1 MPIQRHANFSQAH
14 FSNDIST
21 IFDKKS
27 GTLALIGVLSLH
39 GIVAMSLANMATP
52 NIKPPNVTPP
62 LEISFI
68 APPPAADKP
77 KEMAVTAE
85 PKPIKQLTKPVE
97 KLAEK
102 PKEKLAEKPKEKPI
116 AKPISKPI
124 EKTVEKPIT
133 QPIAKKP
140 VEQPIKP
147 LAEPS
152 KPAEN
157 PIVKPPQVDQNIVMA
172 RQLALANERAEQA
185 QKQQFERQ
193 QALARQQDLKRQ
205 QELERQ
211 QELQRQQILARQ
223 KALENQL
230 IEQQQRE
237 RKQAEMDRQKALAD
251 AKARQADEARA
262 KAEKAKQQQADKDKE
277 AEQAQNNSP
286 VSFSAGQA
294 SWRRQP
300 SFSCHSED
308 LENGA
313 LTAIIRYTVDKQG
326 NPTSVTLAK
335 STGNV
340 RVDRQLSMQA
350 KSGKFNPFTKNGVP
364 VVGIVNLPV
373 RCQ

>member
-1 MPIQRHANFSQAH
+1 MSIQRQANFSQAH
-14 FSNDIST
+14 FSNDISS
-21 IFDKKS
+21 IVDKKS

-39 GIVAMSLANMATP
+39 GIVAISLANMAMP

-68 APPPAADKP
+68 TPPSAADKP

-85 PKPIKQLTKPVE
+85 PKPIKQLPKPIE

-102 PKEKLAEKPKEKPI
+102 TKEKPI
-116 AKPISKPI
+116 EKPISKPI
-124 EKTVEKPIT
+124 EKTVEKPIP
-133 QPIAKKP
+133 QPMAKKP

-147 LAEPS
+147 LPEPS
-152 KPAEN
+152 KPVEKT
-157 PIVKPPQVDQNIVMA
+157 IVKPPQVDQNIVMA
-172 RQLALANERAEQA
+172 RQLALANERAEHA

-193 QALARQQDLKRQ
+193 QALAKQQD
-205 QELERQ
+205 LERQ
-211 QELQRQQILARQ
+211 QEWERQQVLARQ

-230 IEQQQRE
+230 IERQERE
-237 RKQAEMDRQKALAD
+237 RKQAEVDRQKALAD

-262 KAEKAKQQQADKDKE
+262 KAEKARQEQADKDKE
-277 AEQAQNNSP
+277 AQQAQNNSP

-335 STGNV
+335 STGNA

>member
-39 GIVAMSLANMATP
+39 GIVAISLANMATP
-52 NIKPPNVTPP
+52 DIKPPNVTPP

-85 PKPIKQLTKPVE
+85 PKPIKQLPKPVE
-97 KLAEK
+97 KPTEK
-102 PKEKLAEKPKEKPI
+102 PIEKIAEKPKEKPI
-116 AKPISKPI
+116 EKPISKPI
-124 EKTVEKPIT
+124 EKTVEKPM
-133 QPIAKKP
+133 AKKP

-147 LAEPS
+147 LPELS
-152 KPAEN
+152 KPAEKT
-157 PIVKPPQVDQNIVMA
+157 IVKPPQVDQNIVMA
-172 RQLALANERAEQA
+172 RQLALANEQAEQA
-185 QKQQFERQ
+185 QKQQFE
-193 QALARQQDLKRQ
+193 
-205 QELERQ
+205 
-211 QELQRQQILARQ
+211 RQQILARQ

-237 RKQAEMDRQKALAD
+237 RKQAEVDRQKALAD

-262 KAEKAKQQQADKDKE
+262 KAEKAKQQADKDKE

-313 LTAIIRYTVDKQG
+313 LTAVIRYTVDKQG

>member
-1 MPIQRHANFSQAH
+1 MPIQRHANFSQSH
-14 FSNDIST
+14 FSNDISA

-39 GIVAMSLANMATP
+39 GIVAISLANMATP
-52 NIKPPNVTPP
+52 DIKPPNVTPP

-77 KEMAVTAE
+77 KEMSVTAE
-85 PKPIKQLTKPVE
+85 PKPIKQLPKPVE
-97 KLAEK
+97 KLE
-102 PKEKLAEKPKEKPI
+102 ENPI
-116 AKPISKPI
+116 EKPISKPI
-124 EKTVEKPIT
+124 EKTVEKPM
-133 QPIAKKP
+133 AKKP

-147 LAEPS
+147 LPELS
-152 KPAEN
+152 KPANN

-185 QKQQFERQ
+185 QKQQ
-193 QALARQQDLKRQ
+193 
-205 QELERQ
+205 LE
-211 QELQRQQILARQ
+211 RQQILARQ
-223 KALENQL
+223 QALQNQL
-230 IEQQQRE
+230 IERQERE
-237 RKQAEMDRQKALAD
+237 RKQAEVDRQKALAD

-262 KAEKAKQQQADKDKE
+262 KAEKARQEQADKDKE
-277 AEQAQNNSP
+277 AQQAQNNSP
-286 VSFSAGQA
+286 VSFSSGQA

>member
-1 MPIQRHANFSQAH
+1 MSIQRHANFSQAH

-39 GIVAMSLANMATP
+39 GIVAISLANMATP
-52 NIKPPNVTPP
+52 DIKPPNVTPP

-85 PKPIKQLTKPVE
+85 PKPIKQLPKPV
-97 KLAEK
+97 
-102 PKEKLAEKPKEKPI
+102 EKPKEKPI
-116 AKPISKPI
+116 EKPISKPI
-124 EKTVEKPIT
+124 EKTVEKPIS
-133 QPIAKKP
+133 KKP

-147 LAEPS
+147 LPELS
-152 KPAEN
+152 KPAEKT
-157 PIVKPPQVDQNIVMA
+157 IVKPPQVDQNIVMA

-185 QKQQFERQ
+185 QKQQLERQ
-193 QALARQQDLKRQ
+193 QALARQQDLERQ

-211 QELQRQQILARQ
+211 QVLARQ

-230 IEQQQRE
+230 IEQQERE

-277 AEQAQNNSP
+277 AQQAQNNSP

>member
-39 GIVAMSLANMATP
+39 GIVAISLANMATP
-52 NIKPPNVTPP
+52 DIKPPNVTPP

-85 PKPIKQLTKPVE
+85 PKPIKQLPKPVE
-97 KLAEK
+97 KPTEKPIEKIAEK
-102 PKEKLAEKPKEKPI
+102 PEEKPI

-124 EKTVEKPIT
+124 EKTVEKPI
-133 QPIAKKP
+133 AKKP
-140 VEQPIKP
+140 LEQPIKP
-147 LAEPS
+147 LPEPS
-152 KPAEN
+152 KPAEK

-193 QALARQQDLKRQ
+193 QALARQQDLKQQ

-211 QELQRQQILARQ
+211 QALARQ
-223 KALENQL
+223 KALDNQL
-230 IEQQQRE
+230 IEQQERE

-262 KAEKAKQQQADKDKE
+262 KAEKAKQQADKDKE

-300 SFSCHSED
+300 SFSCRSED

>member
-14 FSNDIST
+14 FSNNIGT

-39 GIVAMSLANMATP
+39 GIVAISLANMATP
-52 NIKPPNVTPP
+52 DIKPPNVTPP

-85 PKPIKQLTKPVE
+85 PKPIKQLPKPVE
-97 KLAEK
+97 KPTEK
-102 PKEKLAEKPKEKPI
+102 PIEKVEEKPKEKPI
-116 AKPISKPI
+116 EKSISKPI
-124 EKTVEKPIT
+124 EKTVEKPI
-133 QPIAKKP
+133 AKKP
-140 VEQPIKP
+140 VQQPIKP
-147 LAEPS
+147 LLEPS
-152 KPAEN
+152 KPTEKI
-157 PIVKPPQVDQNIVMA
+157 IVKPPQVDQNIVMA

-193 QALARQQDLKRQ
+193 QALARQQDLKQ

-211 QELQRQQILARQ
+211 QALARQ

-230 IEQQQRE
+230 IERQERE
-237 RKQAEMDRQKALAD
+237 RKQAEVDRQKALAD

-277 AEQAQNNSP
+277 AEQAQNNAP

-335 STGNV
+335 PTGNV

>member
-1 MPIQRHANFSQAH
+1 MPIQRHANYSQAH
-14 FSNDIST
+14 FSNNIGS

-39 GIVAMSLANMATP
+39 GIVAISLANMATP
-52 NIKPPNVTPP
+52 DIKPPKVTPP

-68 APPPAADKP
+68 APPPAPTKP
-77 KEMAVTAE
+77 KEMTVTAE
-85 PKPIKQLTKPVE
+85 QQPIKQLPKPVE
-97 KLAEK
+97 KPTEK
-102 PKEKLAEKPKEKPI
+102 PIEKVEEKPKEKPI
-116 AKPISKPI
+116 EKSISKPI
-124 EKTVEKPIT
+124 EKTVEKPM
-133 QPIAKKP
+133 AKKP

-147 LAEPS
+147 LPEPS
-152 KPAEN
+152 KPTEKT
-157 PIVKPPQVDQNIVMA
+157 IVKPPQVDQNIVMA

-185 QKQQFERQ
+185 QKQQQ
-193 QALARQQDLKRQ
+193 Q

-211 QELQRQQILARQ
+211 QELQRQQVLARQ
-223 KALENQL
+223 KALDNQL
-230 IEQQQRE
+230 IEQERE

>member
-1 MPIQRHANFSQAH
+1 MSIQRHANFSPAH

-39 GIVAMSLANMATP
+39 GIVAISLANMATP
-52 NIKPPNVTPP
+52 DIKPPNVTQP

-68 APPPAADKP
+68 APPPSTDKP
-77 KEMAVTAE
+77 EEMTVTAE
-85 PKPIKQLTKPVE
+85 PKPIKQLPKPVE
-97 KLAEK
+97 KPIEKTIEK
-102 PKEKLAEKPKEKPI
+102 PKQRRIEKPI
-116 AKPISKPI
+116 EKPISKPI
-124 EKTVEKPIT
+124 EKTVEKPI
-133 QPIAKKP
+133 AKKP

-147 LAEPS
+147 LPEPS
-152 KPAEN
+152 KPAKK
-157 PIVKPPQVDQNIVMA
+157 PIVKPPQVDQDIVMA

-193 QALARQQDLKRQ
+193 QALARQQDLQRQ

-211 QELQRQQILARQ
+211 QALARQ
-223 KALENQL
+223 KALDNQL
-230 IEQQQRE
+230 IEQQERE
-237 RKQAEMDRQKALAD
+237 RKQAEVDRQKALAD

-277 AEQAQNNSP
+277 AQQAQNNSP

>member
-14 FSNDIST
+14 FSNDISS

-52 NIKPPNVTPP
+52 DIKPPKVTPP

-77 KEMAVTAE
+77 AEMTVTAE
-85 PKPIKQLTKPVE
+85 PKPIKQLPKPV
-97 KLAEK
+97 EK

-116 AKPISKPI
+116 EKPISKPI
-124 EKTVEKPIT
+124 EKTVEKPM
-133 QPIAKKP
+133 AKKP

-147 LAEPS
+147 LPEPL

-193 QALARQQDLKRQ
+193 QALARQQDLERQ

-211 QELQRQQILARQ
+211 QVLARQ

-277 AEQAQNNSP
+277 AQQAQNNSP

>member
-14 FSNDIST
+14 FSNNIST

-39 GIVAMSLANMATP
+39 GIVAISLENMATP
-52 NIKPPNVTPP
+52 DIKPPNVTPP

-77 KEMAVTAE
+77 AEMTVTAE
-85 PKPIKQLTKPVE
+85 PKPIKQLPKPV
-97 KLAEK
+97 EK

-116 AKPISKPI
+116 EKPISKPI
-124 EKTVEKPIT
+124 EKTVEKPM
-133 QPIAKKP
+133 AKKP

-147 LAEPS
+147 LPELS
-152 KPAEN
+152 KPANN

-185 QKQQFERQ
+185 QKQQ
-193 QALARQQDLKRQ
+193 
-205 QELERQ
+205 LE
-211 QELQRQQILARQ
+211 RQQILARQ
-223 KALENQL
+223 QALQNQL
-230 IEQQQRE
+230 IERQERE
-237 RKQAEMDRQKALAD
+237 RKQAEVDRQKALAD

-277 AEQAQNNSP
+277 AQQAQNNSP

-300 SFSCHSED
+300 SFSCRSED

-313 LTAIIRYTVDKQG
+313 LTAVIRYTVDKQG

>member
-1 MPIQRHANFSQAH
+1 MPIQRHANYSQAH
-14 FSNDIST
+14 FSNNIGS

-39 GIVAMSLANMATP
+39 GIVAISLANMAMP
-52 NIKPPNVTPP
+52 DIKPPNVTPP

-85 PKPIKQLTKPVE
+85 PKPIKQLPKPVE
-97 KLAEK
+97 KPTEK
-102 PKEKLAEKPKEKPI
+102 PIEKVEEKPKEKPI
-116 AKPISKPI
+116 EKSISKPI
-124 EKTVEKPIT
+124 EKTVEKPM
-133 QPIAKKP
+133 AKKP

-147 LAEPS
+147 LPEPS
-152 KPAEN
+152 KPTEKT
-157 PIVKPPQVDQNIVMA
+157 IVKPPQVDQNIVMA

-185 QKQQFERQ
+185 QKQQQ
-193 QALARQQDLKRQ
+193 Q

-211 QELQRQQILARQ
+211 QELQRQQVLARQ

-230 IEQQQRE
+230 IEQQERE
-237 RKQAEMDRQKALAD
+237 RKQAEVDRQKALAD

-277 AEQAQNNSP
+277 AEQAQNNAP

>member
-1 MPIQRHANFSQAH
+1 MSIQRHANFSQAH

-21 IFDKKS
+21 LFDKKS

-39 GIVAMSLANMATP
+39 GIVAISLANMATP
-52 NIKPPNVTPP
+52 DIKPPNITPP

-68 APPPAADKP
+68 APPPATDKP

-85 PKPIKQLTKPVE
+85 QQSIEQLPKPVE
-97 KLAEK
+97 KPIEKTIEK
-102 PKEKLAEKPKEKPI
+102 PKQRSMEKPI
-116 AKPISKPI
+116 EKPISKPI
-124 EKTVEKPIT
+124 EKPIEKPIP
-133 QPIAKKP
+133 QPMAKKP

-147 LAEPS
+147 LSEPL
-152 KPAEN
+152 KPAEKT
-157 PIVKPPQVDQNIVMA
+157 IVKPPQVDQNIVMA
-172 RQLALANERAEQA
+172 RQLALANERAEHA

-193 QALARQQDLKRQ
+193 QALARQQDLKQQ

-211 QELQRQQILARQ
+211 QVLARQ

-230 IEQQQRE
+230 IERQERE
-237 RKQAEMDRQKALAD
+237 RKQAEVDRQKALAD
-251 AKARQADEARA
+251 AKARQAEEARA

-277 AEQAQNNSP
+277 AQQAQNNSP

-326 NPTSVTLAK
+326 NPTSVTLSK
-335 STGNV
+335 STGNA

>member
-14 FSNDIST
+14 FSNNIGT

-27 GTLALIGVLSLH
+27 GALALIGVLSLH
-39 GIVAMSLANMATP
+39 GIVAISLANMATP

-85 PKPIKQLTKPVE
+85 PKPIKQLPKPVE
-97 KLAEK
+97 KPTEK
-102 PKEKLAEKPKEKPI
+102 PIEKVEEKPKEKPI
-116 AKPISKPI
+116 EKSISKPI
-124 EKTVEKPIT
+124 EKTVEKPI
-133 QPIAKKP
+133 AKKP
-140 VEQPIKP
+140 VQQPIKP
-147 LAEPS
+147 SPEPS
-152 KPAEN
+152 KPTEKI
-157 PIVKPPQVDQNIVMA
+157 IVKPPQVDQNIVMA

-185 QKQQFERQ
+185 QKQKQ
-193 QALARQQDLKRQ
+193 Q

-211 QELQRQQILARQ
+211 QELQRQQVLARQ

-230 IEQQQRE
+230 IEQQERE
-237 RKQAEMDRQKALAD
+237 RKQAEVDRQKALAD

-277 AEQAQNNSP
+277 AEQAQNNAP

>member
-1 MPIQRHANFSQAH
+1 MPIQRHANYSQAH
-14 FSNDIST
+14 FSNNIGS

-39 GIVAMSLANMATP
+39 GIVAISLANMATP
-52 NIKPPNVTPP
+52 DIKPPNVTPP

-68 APPPAADKP
+68 APPPAPTKP
-77 KEMAVTAE
+77 EEMAVTAE
-85 PKPIKQLTKPVE
+85 PKPIKQLPKPVE
-97 KLAEK
+97 KPTEK
-102 PKEKLAEKPKEKPI
+102 PIEKVEEKPKEKPI
-116 AKPISKPI
+116 EKSISKPI
-124 EKTVEKPIT
+124 EKTVEKPM
-133 QPIAKKP
+133 AKKP

-147 LAEPS
+147 SPEPS
-152 KPAEN
+152 KPTEKI
-157 PIVKPPQVDQNIVMA
+157 IVKPPQVDQNIVMA

-193 QALARQQDLKRQ
+193 QALARQQDLKQ

-211 QELQRQQILARQ
+211 QALARQ

-230 IEQQQRE
+230 IEQQERE
-237 RKQAEMDRQKALAD
+237 RKQAEVDRQKALAD

-277 AEQAQNNSP
+277 AEQAQNNAP

-364 VVGIVNLPV
+364 VVSSVNLPV
-373 RCQ
+373 RCQSL

>member
-1 MPIQRHANFSQAH
+1 MPIQRHANFSPAH
-14 FSNDIST
+14 FSNDISA

-27 GTLALIGVLSLH
+27 STLALIGVLSLH
-39 GIVAMSLANMATP
+39 GIVAISLANMATP
-52 NIKPPNVTPP
+52 DIKPPNVTPP

-85 PKPIKQLTKPVE
+85 PKPIKQLPKPVE
-97 KLAEK
+97 KPTEK
-102 PKEKLAEKPKEKPI
+102 PIEKIAEKPKEKPI
-116 AKPISKPI
+116 EKPISKPI
-124 EKTVEKPIT
+124 EKTVEKPM
-133 QPIAKKP
+133 AKKP

-147 LAEPS
+147 LPELS
-152 KPAEN
+152 KPAEKT
-157 PIVKPPQVDQNIVMA
+157 IVKPPQVDQNIVMA
-172 RQLALANERAEQA
+172 RQLALANEQAEQA
-185 QKQQFERQ
+185 QKQQFE
-193 QALARQQDLKRQ
+193 
-205 QELERQ
+205 
-211 QELQRQQILARQ
+211 RQQILARQ

-230 IEQQQRE
+230 IERQERE
-237 RKQAEMDRQKALAD
+237 RKQAEVDRQKALAD

-300 SFSCHSED
+300 SFSCRSED

-350 KSGKFNPFTKNGVP
+350 KSSKFNPFTKNGVP

>member
-1 MPIQRHANFSQAH
+1 MPIQPHANFSQAH
-14 FSNDIST
+14 FSNDISS
-21 IFDKKS
+21 IFNKKS

-39 GIVAMSLANMATP
+39 GIVAISLANMATP

-77 KEMAVTAE
+77 KEMVVTAE
-85 PKPIKQLTKPVE
+85 PKPIKQLPKPI
-97 KLAEK
+97 
-102 PKEKLAEKPKEKPI
+102 EKLAEKPKEKPI
-116 AKPISKPI
+116 EKPISKPI
-124 EKTVEKPIT
+124 EKTVEKPT
-133 QPIAKKP
+133 PQPIAKKP

-147 LAEPS
+147 LPEPL
-152 KPAEN
+152 KPAVN
-157 PIVKPPQVDQNIVMA
+157 PIVKPPQVDQNIVIA

-193 QALARQQDLKRQ
+193 QALARQQNLQRQ

-211 QELQRQQILARQ
+211 QVLARQ

-230 IEQQQRE
+230 IEQQRE
-237 RKQAEMDRQKALAD
+237 RKQAEVDRQKALAD
-251 AKARQADEARA
+251 AKARQADEAKA

-277 AEQAQNNSP
+277 AQQAQNNSP

-300 SFSCHSED
+300 SFSCRSED

>member
-14 FSNDIST
+14 FSNNIGT

-27 GTLALIGVLSLH
+27 GALALIGVLSLH
-39 GIVAMSLANMATP
+39 GIVAISLANMAMP

-85 PKPIKQLTKPVE
+85 PKPIKQLPKPVE
-97 KLAEK
+97 KPTEK
-102 PKEKLAEKPKEKPI
+102 PIEKVEEKPKEKPI
-116 AKPISKPI
+116 EKSISKPI
-124 EKTVEKPIT
+124 EKTVEKPI
-133 QPIAKKP
+133 AKKP
-140 VEQPIKP
+140 VQQPIKP
-147 LAEPS
+147 SPEPS
-152 KPAEN
+152 KPTEKI
-157 PIVKPPQVDQNIVMA
+157 IVKPPQVDQNIVMA

-185 QKQQFERQ
+185 QKQKQ
-193 QALARQQDLKRQ
+193 Q

-211 QELQRQQILARQ
+211 QELQRQQVLARQ

-230 IEQQQRE
+230 IEQQERE
-237 RKQAEMDRQKALAD
+237 RKQAEVDRQKALAD

-277 AEQAQNNSP
+277 AEQAQNNAP

>member
-14 FSNDIST
+14 FSNDISA

-27 GTLALIGVLSLH
+27 STLALIGVLSLH
-39 GIVAMSLANMATP
+39 GIVAISLANMATP
-52 NIKPPNVTPP
+52 DIKPPNVTPP

-68 APPPAADKP
+68 APPPAPTKP
-77 KEMAVTAE
+77 EEMKVTAE
-85 PKPIKQLTKPVE
+85 PKPIKQLPKPVE

-102 PKEKLAEKPKEKPI
+102 PKEKPI
-116 AKPISKPI
+116 EKPISKPI
-124 EKTVEKPIT
+124 EKTVEKPM
-133 QPIAKKP
+133 AKKP
-140 VEQPIKP
+140 VEQTIKP
-147 LAEPS
+147 LPEPL

-172 RQLALANERAEQA
+172 RQLALANERAEQVE
-185 QKQQFERQ
+185 KQQLERQ
-193 QALARQQDLKRQ
+193 QALARQQDLKQQ

-211 QELQRQQILARQ
+211 QELEQQQELQRQQALARQ

-230 IEQQQRE
+230 IEQQERE

-277 AEQAQNNSP
+277 AQQAQNNSP

-300 SFSCHSED
+300 SFSCRSED

>member
-14 FSNDIST
+14 FSNNIGT

-27 GTLALIGVLSLH
+27 GALALIGVLSLH
-39 GIVAMSLANMATP
+39 GIVAISLANMAMP

-85 PKPIKQLTKPVE
+85 PKPIKQLPKPVE
-97 KLAEK
+97 KPTEK
-102 PKEKLAEKPKEKPI
+102 PIEKVEEKPKEKPI
-116 AKPISKPI
+116 EKSISKPI
-124 EKTVEKPIT
+124 EKTVEKPI
-133 QPIAKKP
+133 AKKP
-140 VEQPIKP
+140 VQQPIKP
-147 LAEPS
+147 SPEPS
-152 KPAEN
+152 KPTEKI
-157 PIVKPPQVDQNIVMA
+157 IVKPPQVDQNIVMA

-185 QKQQFERQ
+185 QKQKQ
-193 QALARQQDLKRQ
+193 Q

-211 QELQRQQILARQ
+211 QELQRQQVLARQ

-230 IEQQQRE
+230 IEQQERE
-237 RKQAEMDRQKALAD
+237 RKQAEVDRQKALAD

-300 SFSCHSED
+300 SFSCHNED

>member
-39 GIVAMSLANMATP
+39 GIVAISLANMATP
-52 NIKPPNVTPP
+52 DIKPPNVTPP

-116 AKPISKPI
+116 EKPISKPI
-124 EKTVEKPIT
+124 EKKVEE
-133 QPIAKKP
+133 PIAKKP

-147 LAEPS
+147 LPELS
-152 KPAEN
+152 KPADN

-193 QALARQQDLKRQ
+193 QALARQQNLQRQ

-211 QELQRQQILARQ
+211 QVLARQ

-237 RKQAEMDRQKALAD
+237 RKQAEVDRQKALAD

-277 AEQAQNNSP
+277 AQQAQNNSP

-300 SFSCHSED
+300 SFSCRSED

>member
-14 FSNDIST
+14 FSNNIST

-39 GIVAMSLANMATP
+39 GIVAISLENMATP
-52 NIKPPNVTPP
+52 DIKPPNVTPP

-77 KEMAVTAE
+77 AEMTVTAE
-85 PKPIKQLTKPVE
+85 PKPIKQLPKPVE
-97 KLAEK
+97 KLE
-102 PKEKLAEKPKEKPI
+102 ENPI
-116 AKPISKPI
+116 EKPISKPI
-124 EKTVEKPIT
+124 EKTVEKPM
-133 QPIAKKP
+133 AKKP

-147 LAEPS
+147 LPELS
-152 KPAEN
+152 KPANN

-185 QKQQFERQ
+185 QKQQ
-193 QALARQQDLKRQ
+193 
-205 QELERQ
+205 LE
-211 QELQRQQILARQ
+211 RQQILARQ
-223 KALENQL
+223 QALQNQL
-230 IEQQQRE
+230 IERQERE
-237 RKQAEMDRQKALAD
+237 RKQAEVDRQKALAD

-262 KAEKAKQQQADKDKE
+262 KAEKARQEQADKDKE
-277 AEQAQNNSP
+277 AQQAQNNSP
-286 VSFSAGQA
+286 VSFSSGQA

>member
-14 FSNDIST
+14 FSNDISS

-39 GIVAMSLANMATP
+39 GIVAISLANMAMP
-52 NIKPPNVTPP
+52 DIKPPKVTPP

-68 APPPAADKP
+68 APPPAPTKP
-77 KEMAVTAE
+77 EEMTVTAE
-85 PKPIKQLTKPVE
+85 PKPIKQLPKPV
-97 KLAEK
+97 EK

-116 AKPISKPI
+116 EKPISKPI
-124 EKTVEKPIT
+124 EKTVEKPI
-133 QPIAKKP
+133 AKKP

-147 LAEPS
+147 LPEPL
-152 KPAEN
+152 KPAEK

-172 RQLALANERAEQA
+172 RQLALANEQAEQA
-185 QKQQFERQ
+185 QKQQLERQ
-193 QALARQQDLKRQ
+193 QALARQQDLERQ
-205 QELERQ
+205 QELE
-211 QELQRQQILARQ
+211 RQQILARQ

-230 IEQQQRE
+230 IEQQERE

-277 AEQAQNNSP
+277 AQQAQNNSP

-300 SFSCHSED
+300 SFSCRSED

-335 STGNV
+335 STGNA

>member
-39 GIVAMSLANMATP
+39 GIVAISLANMATP
-52 NIKPPNVTPP
+52 DIKPPNVTPP

-77 KEMAVTAE
+77 KEMVVTAE
-85 PKPIKQLTKPVE
+85 PKPIKQLPKPVE
-97 KLAEK
+97 KPTEK
-102 PKEKLAEKPKEKPI
+102 RIEKLAEKPKEKPI
-116 AKPISKPI
+116 EKPISKPI
-124 EKTVEKPIT
+124 EKTVEKPM
-133 QPIAKKP
+133 AKKP

-147 LAEPS
+147 LSEPS
-152 KPAEN
+152 KPAVN

-193 QALARQQDLKRQ
+193 Q
-205 QELERQ
+205 
-211 QELQRQQILARQ
+211 ILARQ

-237 RKQAEMDRQKALAD
+237 RKQAEMDRKKALAD

-277 AEQAQNNSP
+277 AQQAQNNSP

>member
-1 MPIQRHANFSQAH
+1 MSIQRHANFSQAH
-14 FSNDIST
+14 FSNDISA
-21 IFDKKS
+21 IVDKKS

-39 GIVAMSLANMATP
+39 GIVAISLANMATP
-52 NIKPPNVTPP
+52 DIKPPNVTPP

-68 APPPAADKP
+68 APPPAPAKP
-77 KEMAVTAE
+77 EEMTVTAE
-85 PKPIKQLTKPVE
+85 PKPIKQLPKPV
-97 KLAEK
+97 EK
-102 PKEKLAEKPKEKPI
+102 PKEKPIEKVEEKPKEKPI
-116 AKPISKPI
+116 AKPINKPI
-124 EKTVEKPIT
+124 EKTVEE
-133 QPIAKKP
+133 PIAKKP
-140 VEQPIKP
+140 VEQPVKP
-147 LAEPS
+147 LPEPL
-152 KPAEN
+152 KPAVN
-157 PIVKPPQVDQNIVMA
+157 PIVKPPQVDQDIVMA

-185 QKQQFERQ
+185 QKQKQ
-193 QALARQQDLKRQ
+193 Q

-211 QELQRQQILARQ
+211 QELQRQQALARQ
-223 KALENQL
+223 KALDNQL
-230 IEQQQRE
+230 IEQQERE
-237 RKQAEMDRQKALAD
+237 RKQAEIDRQKALAD

-350 KSGKFNPFTKNGVP
+350 KSGRFNPFTKNGVP

>member
-39 GIVAMSLANMATP
+39 GIVAISLANMATP
-52 NIKPPNVTPP
+52 DIKPPNVTPP

-77 KEMAVTAE
+77 KEMVVTAE
-85 PKPIKQLTKPVE
+85 PKPIKQLPKPVE
-97 KLAEK
+97 KSTEK
-102 PKEKLAEKPKEKPI
+102 RIEKLAEKPKEKPI

-147 LAEPS
+147 LPELS

-185 QKQQFERQ
+185 QKQKQ
-193 QALARQQDLKRQ
+193 Q

-230 IEQQQRE
+230 IEQQERE

-300 SFSCHSED
+300 SFSCRSED

>member
-1 MPIQRHANFSQAH
+1 MPIQRHANYSQAH
-14 FSNDIST
+14 FSNNIGT

-39 GIVAMSLANMATP
+39 GIVAISLANMATP
-52 NIKPPNVTPP
+52 DIKPPNVTPP

-68 APPPAADKP
+68 APPPAPTKP

-85 PKPIKQLTKPVE
+85 PKPIKQLPKPVE
-97 KLAEK
+97 KPTEK
-102 PKEKLAEKPKEKPI
+102 PIEKLAEKPKEKPI

-124 EKTVEKPIT
+124 EKTVEKPI
-133 QPIAKKP
+133 AKKP

-147 LAEPS
+147 LPEPS
-152 KPAEN
+152 KPTEKT
-157 PIVKPPQVDQNIVMA
+157 IVKPPQVDQNIVMA

-185 QKQQFERQ
+185 QKQKQ
-193 QALARQQDLKRQ
+193 Q

-211 QELQRQQILARQ
+211 QELQRQQVLARQ

-277 AEQAQNNSP
+277 AQQAQNNAP

>member
-14 FSNDIST
+14 FSNNIGT

-39 GIVAMSLANMATP
+39 GIVAISLANMAMP
-52 NIKPPNVTPP
+52 DIKPPKVTPP

-85 PKPIKQLTKPVE
+85 PKPIKQLPKPVE
-97 KLAEK
+97 KPTEK
-102 PKEKLAEKPKEKPI
+102 PIEKIAEKPKEKPI
-116 AKPISKPI
+116 EKPISKPI
-124 EKTVEKPIT
+124 EKTVEKPM
-133 QPIAKKP
+133 AKKP

-147 LAEPS
+147 LPELSKSAE
-152 KPAEN
+152 KT
-157 PIVKPPQVDQNIVMA
+157 IVKLPQVDQNIVMA

-185 QKQQFERQ
+185 QKQQLERQ
-193 QALARQQDLKRQ
+193 QALVRQQDLERQ

-211 QELQRQQILARQ
+211 QVLARQ
-223 KALENQL
+223 KALQNQL
-230 IEQQQRE
+230 IEQQERE
-237 RKQAEMDRQKALAD
+237 RKQAEVDRQKALAD
-251 AKARQADEARA
+251 AKGRQADEARA
-262 KAEKAKQQQADKDKE
+262 KAEKARQQQADKDKE
-277 AEQAQNNSP
+277 AQQAQNNAP

-313 LTAIIRYTVDKQG
+313 LTATIRYTVDKQG

-335 STGNV
+335 STGNA

>member
-1 MPIQRHANFSQAH
+1 MSIQRHANFSQAH

-39 GIVAMSLANMATP
+39 GIVAMSLANMAAP
-52 NIKPPNVTPP
+52 DIKPPNVTPP

-116 AKPISKPI
+116 VKPINKPI

-152 KPAEN
+152 KPTEKT
-157 PIVKPPQVDQNIVMA
+157 IVKPPQVDQNIVMA

-185 QKQQFERQ
+185 QKQ
-193 QALARQQDLKRQ
+193 KQ

-211 QELQRQQILARQ
+211 QQLQRQQVLARQ

-262 KAEKAKQQQADKDKE
+262 KAEKAKQQADKDKE
-277 AEQAQNNSP
+277 AEQAQNNAP

-300 SFSCHSED
+300 SFSCDSED

-373 RCQ
+373 RCQSL

>member
-1 MPIQRHANFSQAH
+1 MSIQRHANFSPAH
-14 FSNDIST
+14 FSNDISS
-21 IFDKKS
+21 IVDKKS

-39 GIVAMSLANMATP
+39 GIVAISLANMATP
-52 NIKPPNVTPP
+52 DIKPPKVTPP

-68 APPPAADKP
+68 APPPAPTKP
-77 KEMAVTAE
+77 EEMTVTAE
-85 PKPIKQLTKPVE
+85 QQPIKQLPKPVE
-97 KLAEK
+97 KPTEKPIEKIAEK
-102 PKEKLAEKPKEKPI
+102 PEEKPI
-116 AKPISKPI
+116 EKPISKPV
-124 EKTVEKPIT
+124 EKTVEK
-133 QPIAKKP
+133 PIAKKP

-147 LAEPS
+147 LPEPS
-152 KPAEN
+152 KPAEK
-157 PIVKPPQVDQNIVMA
+157 PIVKPPQVDQDIVMA

-193 QALARQQDLKRQ
+193 QALARQQDLKQQ

-211 QELQRQQILARQ
+211 QELQRQQVLARQ

-262 KAEKAKQQQADKDKE
+262 KAEKAKQQADKDKE
-277 AEQAQNNSP
+277 AEQAQNNAP

-300 SFSCHSED
+300 SFSCDSED

>member
-14 FSNDIST
+14 FSNNIST

-39 GIVAMSLANMATP
+39 GIVAISLENMATP
-52 NIKPPNVTPP
+52 DIKPPNVTPP

-77 KEMAVTAE
+77 AEMTVTAE
-85 PKPIKQLTKPVE
+85 PKPVKQLPKPV
-97 KLAEK
+97 EK

-116 AKPISKPI
+116 EKPISKPI
-124 EKTVEKPIT
+124 EKTVEKPM
-133 QPIAKKP
+133 AKKP

-147 LAEPS
+147 LPEPL

-185 QKQQFERQ
+185 QKQQLERQ
-193 QALARQQDLKRQ
+193 QALARQQDLERQ
-205 QELERQ
+205 QELE
-211 QELQRQQILARQ
+211 RQQILARQ

>member
-14 FSNDIST
+14 FSNDISS

-39 GIVAMSLANMATP
+39 GIVAISLANMATP
-52 NIKPPNVTPP
+52 DIKPPNVTPP

-77 KEMAVTAE
+77 KEMSVTAE
-85 PKPIKQLTKPVE
+85 PKPIKQLPKPVE
-97 KLAEK
+97 KLE
-102 PKEKLAEKPKEKPI
+102 ENPI
-116 AKPISKPI
+116 EKPISKPI
-124 EKTVEKPIT
+124 EKTVEKPM
-133 QPIAKKP
+133 AKKP

-147 LAEPS
+147 LPEPL

-193 QALARQQDLKRQ
+193 QALTRQQDLKRQ

-211 QELQRQQILARQ
+211 EELQRQQALARQ

-237 RKQAEMDRQKALAD
+237 RKQAEVDRQKALAD

-277 AEQAQNNSP
+277 AQQAQNNSP

-300 SFSCHSED
+300 SFSCRSED

-313 LTAIIRYTVDKQG
+313 LTAVIRYTVDKQG

>member
-14 FSNDIST
+14 FSNNIST

-39 GIVAMSLANMATP
+39 GIVAISLENMATP
-52 NIKPPNVTPP
+52 DIKPPNVTPP

-77 KEMAVTAE
+77 AEMTVTAE
-85 PKPIKQLTKPVE
+85 PKPIKQLPKPV
-97 KLAEK
+97 EK

-116 AKPISKPI
+116 EKPISKPI
-124 EKTVEKPIT
+124 EKTVEKPM
-133 QPIAKKP
+133 AKKP

-147 LAEPS
+147 LPEPL

-185 QKQQFERQ
+185 QKQQLERQ
-193 QALARQQDLKRQ
+193 QALARQQDLERQ

-211 QELQRQQILARQ
+211 QVLARQ

-277 AEQAQNNSP
+277 AQQAQNNSP
-286 VSFSAGQA
+286 VSFSAEQA

-313 LTAIIRYTVDKQG
+313 LTATIRYTVDKQG

-335 STGNV
+335 STGNA

>member
-14 FSNDIST
+14 FSNNIST

-39 GIVAMSLANMATP
+39 GIVAISLENMATP
-52 NIKPPNVTPP
+52 DIKPPNVTPP

-77 KEMAVTAE
+77 AEMTVTAE
-85 PKPIKQLTKPVE
+85 PKPIKQLPKPV
-97 KLAEK
+97 EK

-116 AKPISKPI
+116 EKPISKPI
-124 EKTVEKPIT
+124 EKTVEKPM
-133 QPIAKKP
+133 AKKP

-147 LAEPS
+147 LPEPS
-152 KPAEN
+152 KPAEKT
-157 PIVKPPQVDQNIVMA
+157 IVKPPQVDQNIVMA

-193 QALARQQDLKRQ
+193 QALARQKV
-205 QELERQ
+205 
-211 QELQRQQILARQ
+211 LQ
-223 KALENQL
+223 NQL

-237 RKQAEMDRQKALAD
+237 RKQAEVDRQKALAD

-277 AEQAQNNSP
+277 AQQAQNNSP

-300 SFSCHSED
+300 SFSCRSED

-313 LTAIIRYTVDKQG
+313 LTAVIRYTVDKQG

>member
-1 MPIQRHANFSQAH
+1 MPIQRHANYSQAH
-14 FSNDIST
+14 FSNDISA

-39 GIVAMSLANMATP
+39 GIVAMSLANMAMP

-68 APPPAADKP
+68 APPPAPTKP
-77 KEMAVTAE
+77 KEMTVTTE
-85 PKPIKQLTKPVE
+85 PKPINQLPKPVE
-97 KLAEK
+97 KPTEK
-102 PKEKLAEKPKEKPI
+102 RIEKLAEKPKEKPI
-116 AKPISKPI
+116 EKPISKPI
-124 EKTVEKPIT
+124 EKKVEE
-133 QPIAKKP
+133 PIAKKP

-147 LAEPS
+147 LPEPS
-152 KPAEN
+152 KPAEKT
-157 PIVKPPQVDQNIVMA
+157 IVKPPQVDQDIVMA

-185 QKQQFERQ
+185 QKQQLERQ
-193 QALARQQDLKRQ
+193 QALARQQDLKQQ
-205 QELERQ
+205 QEWERQ
-211 QELQRQQILARQ
+211 QALARQ
-223 KALENQL
+223 KALDNQL
-230 IEQQQRE
+230 IEQQERE
-237 RKQAEMDRQKALAD
+237 RKQAEVDRQKALAD

-277 AEQAQNNSP
+277 AQQAQNNSP

-350 KSGKFNPFTKNGVP
+350 KSGRFNPFTKNGVP

>member
-1 MPIQRHANFSQAH
+1 MPIQPHANYSQAH
-14 FSNDIST
+14 FSNDISA
-21 IFDKKS
+21 IVDKKS

-39 GIVAMSLANMATP
+39 GIVAISLANMAMP
-52 NIKPPNVTPP
+52 DIKPPKVTPP

-68 APPPAADKP
+68 APPPAPTKP
-77 KEMAVTAE
+77 EEMAVTAE
-85 PKPIKQLTKPVE
+85 QQPIKQLPKPVE
-97 KLAEK
+97 KPTEKPIEKIAEK
-102 PKEKLAEKPKEKPI
+102 PEEKPI
-116 AKPISKPI
+116 EKPISKAI
-124 EKTVEKPIT
+124 EKTVEKPI
-133 QPIAKKP
+133 AKKP
-140 VEQPIKP
+140 VQQPIKP
-147 LAEPS
+147 SPEPS
-152 KPAEN
+152 KPTEKI
-157 PIVKPPQVDQNIVMA
+157 IVKPPQVDQNIVMA

-185 QKQQFERQ
+185 QKQKQ
-193 QALARQQDLKRQ
+193 Q

-211 QELQRQQILARQ
+211 QELQRQQVLARQ

-230 IEQQQRE
+230 IEQQERE

-277 AEQAQNNSP
+277 AEQAQNNAP

>member
-1 MPIQRHANFSQAH
+1 MPIQPHANYSQAH
-14 FSNDIST
+14 FSNNIGT

-39 GIVAMSLANMATP
+39 GIVAISLANMATP
-52 NIKPPNVTPP
+52 DIKPPNVTPP

-85 PKPIKQLTKPVE
+85 PKPIKQLPKPVE
-97 KLAEK
+97 KPTEK
-102 PKEKLAEKPKEKPI
+102 PIEKLAEKPKEKPI
-116 AKPISKPI
+116 EKSISKPI
-124 EKTVEKPIT
+124 EKTVEKPM
-133 QPIAKKP
+133 AKKP
-140 VEQPIKP
+140 VQQPIKP
-147 LAEPS
+147 LPEPS
-152 KPAEN
+152 KPAEKI
-157 PIVKPPQVDQNIVMA
+157 IVKPPQVDQNIVMA

-185 QKQQFERQ
+185 QKQKQ
-193 QALARQQDLKRQ
+193 Q

-211 QELQRQQILARQ
+211 QELQRQQVLARQ

-230 IEQQQRE
+230 IERQERE
-237 RKQAEMDRQKALAD
+237 RKQAEVDRQKALAD

-277 AEQAQNNSP
+277 AEQAQNNAP

-313 LTAIIRYTVDKQG
+313 LTAMIRYTVDKQG

>member
-14 FSNDIST
+14 FSNNIGS

-39 GIVAMSLANMATP
+39 GIVAISLANMATP
-52 NIKPPNVTPP
+52 DIKPPNVTPP

-85 PKPIKQLTKPVE
+85 PKPIKQLPKPVE
-97 KLAEK
+97 KPTEK
-102 PKEKLAEKPKEKPI
+102 PIEKVEEKPKEKPI

-124 EKTVEKPIT
+124 EKKVEE
-133 QPIAKKP
+133 PIAKKP

-147 LAEPS
+147 SPEPL
-152 KPAEN
+152 KPTEKI
-157 PIVKPPQVDQNIVMA
+157 IVKPPQVDQNIVMA

-193 QALARQQDLKRQ
+193 QALARQQDLK
-205 QELERQ
+205 Q
-211 QELQRQQILARQ
+211 QELQRQQALARQ
-223 KALENQL
+223 KALDNQL
-230 IEQQQRE
+230 IEQQERE

>member
-14 FSNDIST
+14 FSNNIGT

-39 GIVAMSLANMATP
+39 GIVAISLANMATP
-52 NIKPPNVTPP
+52 DIKPPNVTPP

-85 PKPIKQLTKPVE
+85 QQPIKQLPKPVE
-97 KLAEK
+97 K
-102 PKEKLAEKPKEKPI
+102 PTEKPI
-116 AKPISKPI
+116 EKSISKPI
-124 EKTVEKPIT
+124 EKTVEKPM
-133 QPIAKKP
+133 AKKP

-147 LAEPS
+147 LPELS
-152 KPAEN
+152 KPADN

-185 QKQQFERQ
+185 QKQKQ
-193 QALARQQDLKRQ
+193 Q

-211 QELQRQQILARQ
+211 QELQRQQVLARQ

-230 IEQQQRE
+230 IEQQERE
-237 RKQAEMDRQKALAD
+237 RRQAEVDRQKALAD

-277 AEQAQNNSP
+277 AEQAQNNAP

>member
-14 FSNDIST
+14 FSNDISS

-39 GIVAMSLANMATP
+39 GIVAISLANMATP
-52 NIKPPNVTPP
+52 DIKPPKVTPP

-68 APPPAADKP
+68 APTPAADKP

-85 PKPIKQLTKPVE
+85 PKPIKQLPKPVE
-97 KLAEK
+97 KPKEK
-102 PKEKLAEKPKEKPI
+102 PIEKLAEKPKEKPI
-116 AKPISKPI
+116 EKPISKPI
-124 EKTVEKPIT
+124 EKKVEKPM
-133 QPIAKKP
+133 AKKP
-140 VEQPIKP
+140 VEQTIKP
-147 LAEPS
+147 LPEPS
-152 KPAEN
+152 KPAEKT
-157 PIVKPPQVDQNIVMA
+157 IAKPAQVDQNIVMA

-185 QKQQFERQ
+185 QKQQLERQ

-211 QELQRQQILARQ
+211 QVLAQQ

-230 IEQQQRE
+230 IERQERE

-277 AEQAQNNSP
+277 AQQAQNNSP